1 MTQILTPV
9 SGSDNSI
16 LNTDGSQKTEPT
28 INPAGYYFIDWRKLT
43 KIEDLI
49 IILDAVGFN
58 FSPSHPRFENVKP
71 FLDYNSVQIPTPP
84 TESL

>member
-28 INPAGYYFIDWRKLT
+28 INPAGYYFIDWSKL
-43 KIEDLI
+43 KRIEDLI
-49 IILDAVGFN
+49 LILDAVGFN
-58 FSPSHPRFENVKP
+58 FSPSHPHFERLKP

-84 TESL
+84 SQSV